1 MYQYFI
7 LLWLNNIPLSGYTTF
22 LRFIHLYGHLGC
34 FHFGTIM
41 NKTAMNVHGQVL
53 VWTYIFIS
61 FHLLA
66 IVSNVVMNIGIQISI
81 WTHAFSSFGC
91 IPRLAALRGNSIFNF
106 LKSLHIA
113 FYSAAPFDIL
123 MSNAQGSNFS
133 TSSSTLTLF
142 LSFFL
147 IVAILIDVTTYFLH
161 SWNHLGFLLYFF

>member
-7 LLWLNNIPLSGYTTF
+7 LFLWLNNIPLSGYTTF
-22 LRFIHLYGHLGC
+22 LKFIHLYGHLGC

-66 IVSNVVMNIGIQISI
+66 TVSNVVMNIGIQISI
-81 WTHAFSSFGC
+81 WIHAFSSFGC
-91 IPRLAALRGNSIFNF
+91 IPRLAGLNGNSICNF
-106 LKSLHIA
+106 LRSLHIV
-113 FYSAAPFDIL
+113 FYSAVPFYIL
-123 MSNAQGSNFS
+123 SNAQGSNFS

-142 LSFFL
+142 LFFFDSSHPNGCDY
-147 IVAILIDVTTYFLH
+147 I
-161 SWNHLGFLLYFF
+161 FFT